1 MIEFGAERVV
11 GNNSFQLTSNYPVNP
26 QMHTANY
33 AVSKPNYSNI
43 NSLNLMRNLFDI
55 LRYRLFRIIVKI

>member
-43 NSLNLMRNLFDI
+43 NS
-55 LRYRLFRIIVKI
+55 